1 MLSTNQRLH
10 ISKKPRS
17 GQGFQLHKSNSEPDR
32 CIYDLSDSICP
43 GERKKVTAAPENISK
58 YRKEC
63 QNVLANLTIMDDIFM
78 RNVLQVIMNSP
89 GLQIAESVIQKDFK
103 NLQGRS
109 AMLDCV
115 VQDKDGCQYNL
126 EIQKENEGATP
137 KRARYHSGLLDM
149 NTLKAGEAYDKLQES
164 YVIFIT
170 RGDPLGNKLPIYH
183 ISRNIKETNQEFR
196 DETHIIYVNSLKQD
210 DTELGHLMHD
220 LYCKN
225 ADDMYSKVLAD
236 RVRELKETQKG
247 AESMC
252 KELEELIKLGV
263 AEGRTE
269 GRVEG
274 KVEGKT
280 EIQREV
286 ALALD
291 RRGMQPD
298 EIAEITGAQAATIR
312 IWLDKDLNPI
322 KE

>member
-1 MLSTNQRLH
+1 MTAS
-10 ISKKPRS
+10 
-17 GQGFQLHKSNSEPDR
+17 SEN
-32 CIYDLSDSICP
+32 
-43 GERKKVTAAPENISK
+43 TSK
-58 YRKEC
+58 YREEC
-63 QNVLANLTIMDDIFM
+63 RKVLANLTIMDDIFM
-78 RNVLQVIMNSP
+78 RNVLKKQACAEYILQIIMNSP
-89 GLQIAESVIQKDFK
+89 GLQLTEPVIQKDFK

-109 AMLDCV
+109 AILDCV

-149 NTLKAGEAYDKLQES
+149 NTLKAGEAYGKLQES

-170 RGDPLGNKLPIYH
+170 RGDPLGDKLPIYH
-183 ISRNIKETNQEFR
+183 ISRNIEETNKKFA
-196 DETHIIYVNSLKQD
+196 DETHIIYVNSSKQD

-263 AEGRTE
+263 AD
-269 GRVEG
+269 
-274 KVEGKT
+274 GKT

-286 ALALD
+286 AIALD
-291 RRGMQPD
+291 RRGMRPD

>member
-1 MLSTNQRLH
+1 M
-10 ISKKPRS
+10 PRS

-43 GERKKVTAAPENISK
+43 GERKKVTASSENTSK
-58 YRKEC
+58 YREEC
-63 QNVLANLTIMDDIFM
+63 RKVLANLTIMDDIFM
-78 RNVLQVIMNSP
+78 RNVLKKQACAEYILQIIMNSP
-89 GLQIAESVIQKDFK
+89 GLQLTEPVIQKDFK

-109 AMLDCV
+109 AILDCV

-149 NTLKAGEAYDKLQES
+149 NTLKAGEAYGKLQES

-170 RGDPLGNKLPIYH
+170 RGDPLGDKLPIYH
-183 ISRNIKETNQEFR
+183 ISRNIEETNKKFA
-196 DETHIIYVNSLKQD
+196 DETHIIYVNSSKQD

-263 AEGRTE
+263 AD
-269 GRVEG
+269 
-274 KVEGKT
+274 GKT

-286 ALALD
+286 AIALD
-291 RRGMQPD
+291 RRGMRPD

>member
-1 MLSTNQRLH
+1 M
-10 ISKKPRS
+10 
-17 GQGFQLHKSNSEPDR
+17 
-32 CIYDLSDSICP
+32 
-43 GERKKVTAAPENISK
+43 TASPENTSK
-58 YRKEC
+58 YREEC
-63 QNVLANLTIMDDIFM
+63 RNVLANLTIMDDIFM
-78 RNVLQVIMNSP
+78 RNVLKKQTCTEYILQIIMNSP
-89 GLQIAESVIQKDFK
+89 GLQLTEPVIQKDFK

-109 AMLDCV
+109 AILDCV

-149 NTLKAGEAYDKLQES
+149 NTLKAGEAYDKLQEN

-170 RGDPLGNKLPIYH
+170 RGDPLGDKLPIYH
-183 ISRNIKETNQEFR
+183 ISRNIEETNKKFT

-247 AESMC
+247 EESMC

-263 AEGRTE
+263 AEGRDEGRAE

-274 KVEGKT
+274 RAEGRVEGRAEGRAEGRVEGRT
-280 EIQREV
+280 EGKKETQREV
-286 ALALD
+286 AIALD
-291 RRGMQPD
+291 RRGMHLD

>member
-63 QNVLANLTIMDDIFM
+63 LKKQACAEYI
-78 RNVLQVIMNSP
+78 LQVIMNSP
-89 GLQIAESVIQKDFK
+89 GLQIAEPVIQKDFK

-109 AMLDCV
+109 AILDCV

-170 RGDPLGNKLPIYH
+170 RGDPLGDKLPIYH
-183 ISRNIKETNQEFR
+183 ISRNIEETNKKFA
-196 DETHIIYVNSLKQD
+196 DETHIIYVNSSKQD

-236 RVRELKETQKG
+236 RVRELKETQRG

-263 AEGRTE
+263 AD
-269 GRVEG
+269 
-274 KVEGKT
+274 GKT
-280 EIQREV
+280 ETQKEV
-286 ALALD
+286 AIALD
-291 RRGMQPD
+291 QRGMHPD